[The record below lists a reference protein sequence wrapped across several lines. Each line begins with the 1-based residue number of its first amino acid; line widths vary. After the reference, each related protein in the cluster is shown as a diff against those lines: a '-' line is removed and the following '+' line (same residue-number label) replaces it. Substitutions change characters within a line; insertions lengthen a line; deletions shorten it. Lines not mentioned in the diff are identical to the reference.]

1 MLGPGGPRA
10 FSARAGGAGVYR
22 RNYRAAAGMRV
33 HDPASKTRF
42 IHHIVPG
49 PMPPVAGVN
58 MQASIESTGNLERR
72 LTFSLPE
79 DRLQTHISGRLGEI
93 ARTTRIKGFR
103 PGKVPAKVIEQRF
116 GQQVRSEAVDGLLRE
131 TFDAALRE
139 HELRIAGTPRIDKGE
154 GELSF
159 VATVELVPDFG
170 DVDVSKLTVVRHS
183 AEINDADID
192 QMITNLREQRRSWS
206 PVTRGAQDGDLV
218 ALETWS
224 QAGEERLPAEGTE
237 KGSVIVG
244 QGMMFEQIE
253 QGLVGLTAG
262 EEKTLDVEFPA
273 DWRVP
278 ALAGKQVKVTVKA
291 VDVSAPVLPEVDAE
305 FIKSFGV
312 KGGDVEQ
319 FRKDIRA
326 NLERELKGALMNR
339 LRREVGEQL
348 IAAYASVEMPPRLVE
363 NEARAMLDQQLEQIR
378 RSGRNPGDVPADA
391 HEGFKDAA
399 AKRVLVG
406 LLVGEVARRN
416 DLRLDPKRLNET
428 MRLIA
433 STYEE
438 PEQVIEM
445 YRNDPQLMSGLQNR
459 VMEEQVID
467 WIAER
472 AQHTEEK
479 LSFQDAIRQ

>member
-1 MLGPGGPRA
+1 
-10 FSARAGGAGVYR
+10 
-22 RNYRAAAGMRV
+22 
-33 HDPASKTRF
+33 
-42 IHHIVPG
+42 
-49 PMPPVAGVN
+49 

-79 DRLQTHISGRLGEI
+79 ERLQSHIDGRLGEI
-93 ARTTRIKGFR
+93 ARTVRIKGFR
-103 PGKVPAKVIEQRF
+103 PGKVPAKVVEQRF
-116 GQQVRSEAVDGLLRE
+116 GPQVRAEAMDGLLRE

-139 HELRIAGTPRIDKGE
+139 HELRIAGNPRIEKAGE
-154 GELSF
+154 GEFDF
-159 VATVELVPDFG
+159 VANVELVPDFG
-170 DVDVSKLTVVRHS
+170 DVDVTKLTVVRHT
-183 AEINDADID
+183 AEVTDADID
-192 QMITNLREQRRSWS
+192 QMIENLRQQRRSWKA
-206 PVTRGAQDGDLV
+206 VERAAREGDLV

-224 QAGEERLPAEGTE
+224 QAGDERLPAEGAE
-237 KGSVIVG
+237 KGTVIVG

-253 QGLVGLTAG
+253 KGLVGLAKG

-278 ALAGKQVKVTVKA
+278 ALAGKQVKVAVKA
-291 VDVSAPVLPEVDAE
+291 IEVSEPVVPDVDAA

-312 KGGDVEQ
+312 KNGGLEQ
-319 FRKDIRA
+319 FRADIRS
-326 NLERELKGALMNR
+326 NLERELKGALMSR

-348 IAAYASVEMPPRLVE
+348 IAAYAHVELPPRLVE
-363 NEARAMLDQQLEQIR
+363 NEARAMLAQQVDAIR
-378 RSGRNPGDVPADA
+378 RQGGNPGNVPADA

-399 AKRVLVG
+399 SKRVLVG

-416 DLRLDPKRLNET
+416 ELRLDPKRLNET

-445 YRNDPQLMSGLQNR
+445 YRNDPQLMGGLQNR

-472 AQHTEEK
+472 AQHTAQS
-479 LSFQDAIRQ
+479 LSFQEAIRP

>member
-1 MLGPGGPRA
+1 
-10 FSARAGGAGVYR
+10 
-22 RNYRAAAGMRV
+22 
-33 HDPASKTRF
+33 
-42 IHHIVPG
+42 
-49 PMPPVAGVN
+49 

-79 DRLQTHISGRLGEI
+79 ERLQSHIDGRLGEI
-93 ARTTRIKGFR
+93 ARTVRIKGFR
-103 PGKVPAKVIEQRF
+103 PGKVPAKVVEQRF
-116 GQQVRSEAVDGLLRE
+116 GPQVRAEAMDGLLRE

-139 HELRIAGTPRIDKGE
+139 HELRIAGNPRIEKAGE
-154 GELSF
+154 GEFDF
-159 VATVELVPDFG
+159 VANIELVPDFG
-170 DVDVSKLTVVRHS
+170 DVDVTKLTVVRHT
-183 AEINDADID
+183 AEVTDADID
-192 QMITNLREQRRSWS
+192 QMIENLRQQRRSWKA
-206 PVTRGAQDGDLV
+206 VERAAREGDLV

-224 QAGEERLPAEGTE
+224 QAGDERLPAEGAE
-237 KGSVIVG
+237 KGTVIVG

-253 QGLVGLTAG
+253 KGLVGLAKG
-262 EEKTLDVEFPA
+262 EERTLDVEFPA

-278 ALAGKQVKVTVKA
+278 ALAGKQVKVAVKA
-291 VDVSAPVLPEVDAE
+291 TEVSEPVVPDVDAA

-312 KGGDVEQ
+312 KNGGLEQ
-319 FRKDIRA
+319 FRADIRS

-348 IAAYASVEMPPRLVE
+348 IAAYAHVELPPRLVE
-363 NEARAMLDQQLEQIR
+363 NEARAMLAQQVDAIR
-378 RSGRNPGDVPADA
+378 RQGGNPGNVPADA

-399 AKRVLVG
+399 SKRVLVG

-416 DLRLDPKRLNET
+416 ELRLDPKRLNET

-445 YRNDPQLMSGLQNR
+445 YRNDPQLMGGLQNR

-472 AQHTEEK
+472 AQHTAQS
-479 LSFQDAIRQ
+479 LSFQDAIRP